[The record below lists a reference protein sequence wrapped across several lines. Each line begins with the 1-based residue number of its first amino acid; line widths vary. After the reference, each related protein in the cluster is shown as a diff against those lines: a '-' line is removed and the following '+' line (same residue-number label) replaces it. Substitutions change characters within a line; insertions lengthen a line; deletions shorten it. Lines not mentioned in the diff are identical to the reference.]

1 MTDETGAAGAVRSAT
16 NQWGAQIAARVG
28 YLINGMLHLLIA
40 YIIFRIA
47 IGSGSGDD
55 ADQSGALATLAQTH
69 GGFLA
74 LWGLAVALV
83 PLTLWRLAETVLG
96 LHPSEHHEP
105 NPDPDDFLVVNRL
118 KAFGLAVV
126 YAAVAAM
133 AVQFALGSRD
143 SSAERSV
150 GLSTWLMRTPEG
162 KAVLAVLGF
171 GVTAVG
177 CYFAF
182 KGASRRFRDDLNISG
197 GRLLTVLGASGH
209 VAEGL
214 VLAVAGALVVVASV
228 RADPS
233 KATGLDGA
241 VKALGQ
247 MPFGSVLIGI
257 AAAGFAAY
265 GLYSFALARY
275 ARM

>member
-16 NQWGAQIAARVG
+16 NQRGAQIAARVG

-74 LWGLAVALV
+74 LWGVAVALV

-105 NPDPDDFLVVNRL
+105 NPDPDDFLMVNRL

-143 SSAERSV
+143 SSAERTV

>member
-1 MTDETGAAGAVRSAT
+1 VTDETGAAGAVRLAT
-16 NQWGAQIAARVG
+16 NHRGAQIAARVG
-28 YLINGMLHLLIA
+28 YLINGILHLLIA

-47 IGSGSGDD
+47 IGSGHGD
-55 ADQSGALATLAQTH
+55 ADQSGALATLARTH

-74 LWGLAVALV
+74 LWGVAVALV

-105 NPDPDDFLVVNRL
+105 NPDPDDFLLVNRL
-118 KAFGLAVV
+118 KALGLAVV

-133 AVQFALGSRD
+133 AVQFALGSRN
-143 SSAERSV
+143 SSAERTV
-150 GLSTWLMRTPEG
+150 GLSTWLMRSAEG
-162 KAVLAVLGF
+162 KAVLAAIGL

-241 VKALGQ
+241 VKTLGQ

-265 GLYSFALARY
+265 GLYSFALTRY